1 MTNEDPKG
9 DSREIFKY
17 MSLAYDVTA
26 AKALVEGLE
35 AGAEVEPLKWRD
47 WISREIACGE
57 SRRMLTLGIGIN
69 HAHVPTV
76 DLESPIIVA
85 RFIMPHDEAVI
96 PIPIDGWHR
105 IQRAI
110 NENVEKLPAYY
121 LTLEQSEKVRI
132 R

>member
-1 MTNEDPKG
+1 MSNANKKG
-9 DSREIFKY
+9 KSREIFKY

-47 WISREIACGE
+47 WISREIRCGE
-57 SRRMLTLGIGIN
+57 SKRMLTLGIGVN

-76 DLESPIIVA
+76 DLASPIIVA
-85 RFIMPHDEAVI
+85 RFTMPGDEAVI

-110 NENVEKLPAYY
+110 NEKVEKLPAYY
-121 LTLEQSEKVRI
+121 LSLEDSEKVRL